1 MKETVDS
8 SRLLNARQERERGK
22 FYINERRDMLF
33 LAICLVF

>member
-8 SRLLNARQERERGK
+8 YRLLKARQESERGK